1 MYISSLLTNLM
12 PHKRIRGFLLLELLL
27 SLQIFLLLSPYI
39 SRYLIIAFHSLSH
52 TMNRIEWSDIL
63 NFDKNILE
71 IDITNAIDILE
82 SNNELTVTTPE
93 DIIVYSVA
101 SNRLKR
107 VTNGTQT
114 QYLTS
119 DATTFSWNL
128 TYENNMYLNITM
140 QLNSLS
146 TTYTLFTPNK
156 AHNYL

>member
-39 SRYLIIAFHSLSH
+39 SRYLITAFHSLSH

-82 SNNELTVTTPE
+82 SNNELTITTPE

>member
-1 MYISSLLTNLM
+1 M